1 MINLD
6 LVYLINNLVKE
17 FEKEK
22 DIKFIEENKRIIT
35 FKNNK
40 EVFIIGENGVIKSI
54 NGCQRKLFFDLFDV
68 VSKTRAE
75 NI

>member
-1 MINLD
+1 MD
-6 LVYLINNLVKE
+6 LVYLINNLAKE

-22 DIKFIEENKRIIT
+22 NIKFIEQNKRIMIL
-35 FKNNK
+35 KNNK
-40 EVFIIGENGVIKSI
+40 EVFVISDNGVIKTI